1 MQQLFYPTAGFNELV
16 NWPYSKI
23 AELWGGKGYVCDKC
37 EKLRMA
43 LKDAKDNKEF
53 SLIEVILEKE
63 EVSDELLGWIKEIK
77 GEG

>member
-1 MQQLFYPTAGFNELV
+1 
-16 NWPYSKI
+16 
-23 AELWGGKGYVCDKC
+23 
-37 EKLRMA
+37 MA